1 MELVTRLLPRPLSS
15 VPASSPDAHG
25 TERVP
30 RAHSRSERLRAVDES
45 LFRDILIREWRRA
58 ERFDQGF
65 ALVLVAGPADPS
77 TPWSA
82 VSDTVMTLKHET
94 DVLGWFVRDRVLGVL
109 RPDCDH
115 TNLPAVHDF
124 EKRVRRELD
133 ERLDPGA
140 AASLSIGVHV
150 PLSGSRSGAS
160 HGDPVFEELRDAR
173 GHLRVR
179 AVAKRVLDIVG
190 SLVLLLL
197 LLPLLTFIALL
208 VKLTSS
214 GAVFFRQVR
223 IGASG
228 KPFTMLKF
236 RTMRVD
242 ADHELH
248 RKYVTEFINAGT
260 VAAPADGDALFKIVD
275 DPRVTFMGRLLRK
288 TSLDELP
295 QLWNVIRG
303 DMSLVGPRP
312 PLAYE
317 VEQYKRWHYRRV
329 LEAKPGI
336 TGLWQVTGRS
346 RTSFDDMVR
355 LDLRY
360 VQNQSAWTDIKILL
374 ATPRAVISG
383 KGAC

>member
-1 MELVTRLLPRPLSS
+1 MITLPSSRGFASTIVQLGELDRSADRP
-15 VPASSPDAHG
+15 ARIA
-25 TERVP
+25 
-30 RAHSRSERLRAVDES
+30 RLRNVYAIEAH

-58 ERFDQGF
+58 DRFDQSF
-65 ALVLVAGPADPS
+65 VLVLVES
-77 TPWSA
+77 TS
-82 VSDTVMTLKHET
+82 TVTGWDEIIQSLARLTHDT
-94 DVLGWFVRDRVLGVL
+94 DVIGWFERDRVLGL
-109 RPDCDH
+109 LWLDRDAP
-115 TNLPAVHDF
+115 NAF
-124 EKRVRRELD
+124 AQREIENKVREELT
-133 ERLDPGA
+133 RSAHGTA
-140 AASLSIGVHV
+140 GLSITVHV
-150 PLSGSRSGAS
+150 PRVAEALCGGSPA
-160 HGDPVFEELRDAR
+160 DPVFEELRESQGHPAIRDA
-173 GHLRVR
+173 
-179 AVAKRVLDIVG
+179 AKRILDVVG
-190 SLVLLLL
+190 SVWLLVI
-197 LLPLLTFIALL
+197 LLPLLALITVL

-214 GAVFFRQVR
+214 GPIFFRQDR

-248 RKYVTEFINAGT
+248 RQFVTEFIKSGAAASPAG
-260 VAAPADGDALFKIVD
+260 DSGLFKIVN
-275 DPRVTFMGRLLRK
+275 DPRVTFVGRLLRK

-295 QLWNVIRG
+295 QLLNVLRG

-312 PLAYE
+312 PLSYE

-336 TGLWQVTGRS
+336 TGLWQVAGRS
-346 RTSFDDMVR
+346 RTNFDDMVR
-355 LDLRY
+355 LDLQY

>member
-1 MELVTRLLPRPLSS
+1 MITLPSFREFAPAMVQLREL
-15 VPASSPDAHG
+15 D
-25 TERVP
+25 
-30 RAHSRSERLRAVDES
+30 RSARGARLRNGYAIEAH

-58 ERFDQGF
+58 DRFDQSF
-65 ALVLVAGPADPS
+65 VLVLVESAPNVADWDEIIQRLARL
-77 TPWSA
+77 TH
-82 VSDTVMTLKHET
+82 DT
-94 DVLGWFVRDRVLGVL
+94 DVIGWFERDRVLGL
-109 RPDCDH
+109 LWLDRDAP
-115 TNLPAVHDF
+115 NAF
-124 EKRVRRELD
+124 AEREIENQVREELV
-133 ERLDPGA
+133 RSAHPTSG
-140 AASLSIGVHV
+140 LSISVHV
-150 PLSGSRSGAS
+150 PRVAEALCGGSPA
-160 HGDPVFEELRDAR
+160 DPVFQELRESQGHPAIRDA
-173 GHLRVR
+173 
-179 AVAKRVLDIVG
+179 AKRMLDVVG
-190 SLVLLLL
+190 SAALLVVLLPILVLI
-197 LLPLLTFIALL
+197 TIL

-214 GAVFFRQVR
+214 GPIFFRQDR

-248 RKYVTEFINAGT
+248 RQFVTAFIKSG
-260 VAAPADGDALFKIVD
+260 AAASPSGDSGLFKIVN
-275 DPRVTFMGRLLRK
+275 DPRVTFVGRVLRK

-295 QLWNVIRG
+295 QLWNVLRG

-312 PLAYE
+312 PLSYE

-336 TGLWQVTGRS
+336 TGLWQVAGRS
-346 RTSFDDMVR
+346 RTNFDDMVR
-355 LDLRY
+355 LDLQY

>member
-1 MELVTRLLPRPLSS
+1 MITLPSFREFAPAMVQLREL
-15 VPASSPDAHG
+15 D
-25 TERVP
+25 
-30 RAHSRSERLRAVDES
+30 RSARGARLRNGYAIEAH

-58 ERFDQGF
+58 DRFDQSF
-65 ALVLVAGPADPS
+65 VLVLVESAPNVADWDEIIQRLARL
-77 TPWSA
+77 TH
-82 VSDTVMTLKHET
+82 DT
-94 DVLGWFVRDRVLGVL
+94 DVIGWFERDRVLGL
-109 RPDCDH
+109 LWLDRDAPDAFAEREIE
-115 TNLPAVHDF
+115 NQ
-124 EKRVRRELD
+124 VREELV
-133 ERLDPGA
+133 RSAHPTSG
-140 AASLSIGVHV
+140 LSISVHV
-150 PLSGSRSGAS
+150 PRVAEALCGGSPA
-160 HGDPVFEELRDAR
+160 DPVFQELRESQGHPAIRDA
-173 GHLRVR
+173 
-179 AVAKRVLDIVG
+179 AKRMLDVVG
-190 SLVLLLL
+190 SAALLVVLLPILVLI
-197 LLPLLTFIALL
+197 TIL

-214 GAVFFRQVR
+214 GPIFFRQDR

-248 RKYVTEFINAGT
+248 RQFVTAFIKSG
-260 VAAPADGDALFKIVD
+260 AAASPSGDSGLFKIVN
-275 DPRVTFMGRLLRK
+275 DPRVTFVGRVLRK

-295 QLWNVIRG
+295 QLWNVLRG

-312 PLAYE
+312 PLSYE

-336 TGLWQVTGRS
+336 TGLWQVAGRS
-346 RTSFDDMVR
+346 RTNFDDMVR
-355 LDLRY
+355 LDLQY